1 MDRVR
6 SVVSSRES
14 MTYTGPFDS
23 LNSQASFDLIAGPNP
38 TMPRLV
44 PGKNKQS
51 ASEDTEYLATK
62 LLEFCNFY
70 QLHIF
75 CDSVQLQYI
84 GTDSYDS
91 QTMLADISLT
101 LTSLKT
107 VSNYKGKVIVLMP
120 DDLYSRYIE
129 FLSLL
134 APDAIT
140 WSFPL
145 VTLFFHALP
154 SNLREAMQSGRYVL
168 PNLSTLLTS
177 HPQEQEL

>member
-91 QTMLADISLT
+91 QKMLTDISLV
-101 LTSLKT
+101 LTSLKII
-107 VSNYKGKVIVLMP
+107 SNHKGKVIVLTP

-129 FLSLL
+129 FLPLL
-134 APDAIT
+134 VPNTMT
-140 WSFPL
+140 WSLFL

-154 SNLREAMQSGRYVL
+154 SELQEAVQSGGMF
-168 PNLSTLLTS
+168 
-177 HPQEQEL
+177 